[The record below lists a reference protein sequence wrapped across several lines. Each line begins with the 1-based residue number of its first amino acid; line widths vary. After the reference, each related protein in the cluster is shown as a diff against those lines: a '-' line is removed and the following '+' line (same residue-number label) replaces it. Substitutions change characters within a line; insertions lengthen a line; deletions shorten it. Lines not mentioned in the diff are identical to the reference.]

1 MFKSKKYLGTKW
13 EKCLICSMLISLIY
27 ETLIVSG
34 FNHQLKLFFLDK
46 I

>member
-1 MFKSKKYLGTKW
+1 MFKLKKYLGTKW
-13 EKCLICSMLISLIY
+13 EKCLICGMLISLIY
-27 ETLIVSG
+27 ETLIVSD